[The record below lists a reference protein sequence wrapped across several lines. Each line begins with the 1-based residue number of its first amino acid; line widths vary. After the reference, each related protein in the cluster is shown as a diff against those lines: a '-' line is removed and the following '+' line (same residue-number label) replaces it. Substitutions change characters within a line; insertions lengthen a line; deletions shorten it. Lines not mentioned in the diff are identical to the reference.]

1 MPRLKIH
8 KDDNVE
14 VITGKDKGKRGRVVR
29 VFPARGRVLVEHV
42 NVVKR
47 HERLR
52 VGQGR
57 GGTTG
62 GIISKEMPVDVSNV
76 LLICSSCD
84 RGTRT
89 GYLIEDTGEKRRVCK
104 KCGGDV

>member
-1 MPRLKIH
+1 MPGLKIR

-29 VFPARGRVLVEHV
+29 VFPERGRVLVEHV
-42 NVVKR
+42 NTVKR

-57 GGTTG
+57 GGTQG
-62 GIISKEMPVDVSNV
+62 GIIHKELPINVSNV
-76 LLICSSCD
+76 LLICPVCY

-89 GYLIEDTGEKRRVCK
+89 GYLIESTGEKRRVCK

>member
-1 MPRLKIH
+1 MPGLKIR

-29 VFPARGRVLVEHV
+29 VFPDRGRVLVEHV

-52 VGQGR
+52 VGKGR
-57 GGTTG
+57 GGTEG
-62 GIISKEMPVDVSNV
+62 GIITKEMPVDISNV
-76 LLICSSCD
+76 LVVCPACD

-89 GYLIEDTGEKRRVCK
+89 GYLIEDTGAKRRVCK

>member
-1 MPRLKIH
+1 MPGLKIR

-29 VFPARGRVLVEHV
+29 VFPDRGRVLVERV

-52 VGQGR
+52 VGKGR
-57 GGTTG
+57 
-62 GIISKEMPVDVSNV
+62 
-76 LLICSSCD
+76 
-84 RGTRT
+84 
-89 GYLIEDTGEKRRVCK
+89 RRS
-104 KCGGDV
+104 